1 MLATRL
7 MFFLIGIIT
16 VYSILPLVKNG
27 LSYPPDPNL
36 TRFPDMLYLM
46 WRHFDSGFYLNIAT
60 RGYRGPQT
68 LHRMSNWGFFPLYPV
83 LVVLVGSPFGKS
95 LEVFQVGGLLISNI
109 ATLVAATYLY
119 KLTKLEPGEG
129 VATTPSGIWL
139 SFP

>member
-46 WRHFDSGFYLNIAT
+46 WRHFDSGFYLNIA
-60 RGYRGPQT
+60 
-68 LHRMSNWGFFPLYPV
+68 M
-83 LVVLVGSPFGKS
+83 
-95 LEVFQVGGLLISNI
+95 
-109 ATLVAATYLY
+109 LVAATYLY
-119 KLTKLEPGEG
+119 KLTKLELGEG
-129 VATTPSGIWL
+129 VATTPSGICL

>member
-7 MFFLIGIIT
+7 MLFLVGIIT

-68 LHRMSNWGFFPLYPV
+68 LHRMSNWGFFPLYPELV
-83 LVVLVGSPFGKS
+83 LLVASPFAKT
-95 LEVFQVGGLLISNI
+95 LPAFHAGGLLISNI
-109 ATLVAATYLY
+109 ATL
-119 KLTKLEPGEG
+119 
-129 VATTPSGIWL
+129 L
-139 SFP
+139 SA